1 MTASVNNRRIAK
13 NTLFLYFRMILVMG
27 VSLYTSRI
35 ILEALGVNDYG
46 IYNVVGG
53 IVALFSLISGSL
65 SAAIARFLTFELGTG
80 NKRNL
85 EIIFST
91 SLSIQL
97 CLSAVVVLLCGTIG
111 YWFLNTRMNIAPDS
125 IPAANV
131 VLPCSTLTFVINLIS
146 VPYNALI
153 IAHEKMSA
161 FAYVSIVEV
170 SLKLGASFILL
181 IFGDNRLIIYA
192 ILIFMISLVIRA
204 IYGMYCGKHF
214 EECHVRP
221 TFQKKV
227 FKEMSQF
234 AGWNFLGAS
243 AGVLRN
249 QGNNIILNLFFGTVV
264 NSAYAICMQ
273 VNSAIS
279 QLSDNFMGSVNPQ
292 ITKYYAQSEFGE
304 MNKLIFRSS
313 RLSFFLTWLLASV
326 LILNTSYV
334 IHLWLKDVP
343 EYTIVF
349 IQLILVF
356 ALIESLSKPI
366 ITAMLATGDI
376 RNYQIVVGG
385 LQLLNLPVSYVLLR
399 NGFSPVGPL
408 VVTIGI
414 SVICLI
420 ARMIMIKNI
429 IPIIDLSEFFF
440 SVCLRSLSVCVLS
453 LLLVFGLWYKTS
465 SVEMTFYMFV
475 LESAALLIWT
485 CIAIL
490 YVGCD
495 RDERRFIL
503 GKIKSYYKN
512 HKV

>member
-97 CLSAVVVLLCGTIG
+97 CLSAV
-111 YWFLNTRMNIAPDS
+111 
-125 IPAANV
+125 
-131 VLPCSTLTFVINLIS
+131 
-146 VPYNALI
+146 
-153 IAHEKMSA
+153 
-161 FAYVSIVEV
+161 EV

-234 AGWNFLGAS
+234 AGWNFLGAT
-243 AGVLRN
+243 
-249 QGNNIILNLFFGTVV
+249 Q
-264 NSAYAICMQ
+264 YA
-273 VNSAIS
+273 
-279 QLSDNFMGSVNPQ
+279 
-292 ITKYYAQSEFGE
+292 
-304 MNKLIFRSS
+304 
-313 RLSFFLTWLLASV
+313 
-326 LILNTSYV
+326 
-334 IHLWLKDVP
+334 
-343 EYTIVF
+343 
-349 IQLILVF
+349 
-356 ALIESLSKPI
+356 SK
-366 ITAMLATGDI
+366 
-376 RNYQIVVGG
+376 
-385 LQLLNLPVSYVLLR
+385 
-399 NGFSPVGPL
+399 
-408 VVTIGI
+408 
-414 SVICLI
+414 
-420 ARMIMIKNI
+420 
-429 IPIIDLSEFFF
+429 
-440 SVCLRSLSVCVLS
+440 
-453 LLLVFGLWYKTS
+453 
-465 SVEMTFYMFV
+465 
-475 LESAALLIWT
+475 
-485 CIAIL
+485 
-490 YVGCD
+490 
-495 RDERRFIL
+495 
-503 GKIKSYYKN
+503 
-512 HKV
+512 